1 VRGGDSPAGAAGAVL
16 MACTIRALA
25 PCSRARRPVAHAV
38 YNAGVRTLQVVISDS
53 DGMMDQSIVK
63 IVFLT
68 FLILSYHLDPVLSVF
83 GLFSK
88 HPVK

>member
-1 VRGGDSPAGAAGAVL
+1 MRGGDSPAGAAEAVL

-38 YNAGVRTLQVVISDS
+38 YNAGVRTLQLVISDS

-68 FLILSYHLDPVLSVF
+68 FLIISYHLDPVYQYLDYFLSTQ
-83 GLFSK
+83 
-88 HPVK
+88 